1 MERKQLDALMG
12 QVLDFGPKLSD
23 IIITAGKRLQAEMDG
38 VLGDVPTKPDLGVLT
53 PELTK
58 AFALALIAG
67 NKRLAA
73 DLTERGSCDCSY
85 ALGTRARFRVNIF
98 KQRKQLAVIMR
109 KLPSK
114 IPGMDDLKLPDAF
127 RDMTKEKYGLILV
140 TGGTGTGKSNSLAA
154 VIDAINAERSVHI
167 ITLEDPVE
175 FSHPHKKGTVSQRE
189 MGADFDTFASALR
202 AALRQAPKVV
212 LVGEIRDAETMDIA
226 LQAAGTGH
234 LVLST
239 LHTNDAG
246 SAINRVLGLFEPH
259 EERLVRMRLA
269 ESLRFV
275 ACQRLLPRA
284 GGGRVA
290 AFEVLRNTLRVR
302 ELILNGESEEKTF
315 YGVLEQGGA
324 QGMFTFDQCL
334 LKLYLDGAIAEDTA
348 LLAASDRSKLTML
361 IDQEKTRRGESSS
374 DLVIEGLEMDD
385 GLR

>member
-1 MERKQLDALMG
+1 MEKTQLDALIG
-12 QVLDFGPKLSD
+12 QVLDFGPQTSD

-38 VLGDVPTKPDLGVLT
+38 VLRDVPTKPDLGVLT

-73 DLTERGSCDCSY
+73 DLTERGSCDSSY

-98 KQRKQLAVIMR
+98 KQRKTLAVIMR

-114 IPGMDDLKLPDAF
+114 IPTMDDLKLPEAF
-127 RDMTKEKYGLILV
+127 KEMTKEKYGLILV

-154 VIDAINAERSVHI
+154 VIDALNAERSVHI

-189 MGADFDTFASALR
+189 MGVDFDTFASALR

-246 SAINRVLGLFEPH
+246 SAISRVLGLFEPH
-259 EERLVRMRLA
+259 EERLARMRLA

-275 ACQRLLPRA
+275 ACQRLLPRI

-302 ELILNGESEEKTF
+302 EIILNGESEGKTF

-334 LKLYLDGAIAEDTA
+334 LDLYLAGTIAEDTA

-361 IDQEKTRRGESSS
+361 IDQEKSKRGENSS
-374 DLVIEGLEMDD
+374 DLVIEGLEMDED
-385 GLR
+385 RR